1 MFPSKPLRITQR
13 FNDTDGSNSN
23 GSFIRWYQAR
33 LYDAYKQHQKC
44 IARVTLINAEFVK
57 VIKY

>member
-1 MFPSKPLRITQR
+1 MFPSKPFRITQR

-33 LYDAYKQHQKC
+33 LYDAYKQHQNC
-44 IARVTLINAEFVK
+44 IAKVIFIDAEFVHSMQ
-57 VIKY
+57 Y